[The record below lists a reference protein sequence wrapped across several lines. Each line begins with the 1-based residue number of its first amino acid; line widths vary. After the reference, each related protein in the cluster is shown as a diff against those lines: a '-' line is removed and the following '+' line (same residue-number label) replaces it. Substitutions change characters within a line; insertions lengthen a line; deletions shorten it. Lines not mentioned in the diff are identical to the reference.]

1 MQLSIRK
8 IVTDKELTSI
18 ERGKEAPRPLLMCG
32 DRYKDLEEL
41 KSTVG

>member
-8 IVTDKELTSI
+8 IVTDKELTSK
-18 ERGKEAPRPLLMCG
+18 EGGREAPRPLLMCR

-41 KSTVG
+41 KSRVG